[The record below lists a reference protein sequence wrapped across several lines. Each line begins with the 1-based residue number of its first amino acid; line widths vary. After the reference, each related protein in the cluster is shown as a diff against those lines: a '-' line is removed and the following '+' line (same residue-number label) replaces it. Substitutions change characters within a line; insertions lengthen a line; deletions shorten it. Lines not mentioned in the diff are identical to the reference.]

1 MHSEQLTFRI
11 KLEQCTETDPYLSI
25 HQELAVQLLLS
36 SARIPSEEHT
46 STRSVPHVAEHHGLH
61 VHSSAS
67 QASDPV
73 NAPVLVGPGAV
84 PRVEHSQHCQLKLL
98 LGVCRTSKG
107 KSCMSSV
114 QRNSFSFK
122 SDNFSRPADR
132 YYLVSNQTPYR
143 YYRVRVR

>member
-1 MHSEQLTFRI
+1 MYRNRS
-11 KLEQCTETDPYLSI
+11 DPYLSI

-36 SARIPSEEHT
+36 SARIPGEEHT

-98 LGVCRTSKG
+98 LGVCNTSKG
-107 KSCMSSV
+107 KSC
-114 QRNSFSFK
+114 
-122 SDNFSRPADR
+122 
-132 YYLVSNQTPYR
+132 VS
-143 YYRVRVR
+143 